1 MRRLVFSIL
10 VAGGLVM
17 VGAGSAH
24 AVPAPVAADVKAVP
38 AKKLCKIED
47 TRLTELSGLI
57 ATTNGFITVNDS
69 SERES
74 EKKVFYLDQACKVTN
89 AVPYSG
95 KGPLD
100 TEDMA
105 LSRDRKT
112 LWIGDIGDND
122 KKRATIALWKMP
134 ATGAKSPTLYRLRYP
149 DGAHDAEG
157 LFVDGDGIPVVVTKD
172 AGKSGLYKPAAALKA
187 DSTDGVALRRVGE
200 VTLPSSTTAN
210 PLGPIGRVVA
220 TGAAVSPDGTKVV
233 IRTYADAFEWDVKG
247 GDVVS
252 ALKGTPRQTPL
263 PNEPFGESI
272 TYTPDGKAYVTV
284 SDMGQVSGDTANYLL
299 RYTPATE
306 VATGEAKAKASQ
318 DNASP
323 AWYSDLSLKDLTYM
337 VGGVGVLGA
346 LLVGLGVTGIMR
358 SRKKSAL
365 EPVSP
370 ATVTAPKPI
379 DAETELLSVGG
390 PAAAPMGARP
400 PGVGPVYGA
409 NRSGPPAGGVYGA
422 KSHPSAP
429 PRGGVYSGGP
439 SGGATPGGHPGA
451 APGRPGQPGGAQPGG
466 PQPGG
471 QQPGARP
478 PAGRP
483 VPPGGRPMPPAGGR
497 PAPPPGRPGP
507 GAAQPARPGQGAGQ
521 PGRPGQGGGQPARP
535 GGGGVY
541 GAPPAAPPPGSRPG
555 DNPLPNG
562 WFGADGRPSDDDRP
576 PGTGRQYDPPGYG
589 R

>member
-1 MRRLVFSIL
+1 MRRLVFSIM

-38 AKKLCKIED
+38 GKKQCKIED
-47 TRLTELSGLI
+47 TRLTELSGLV

-69 SERES
+69 TDRDDQ
-74 EKKVFYLDQACKVTN
+74 KKVFYLDQTCKVTN

-105 LSRDRKT
+105 LSGDRKT
-112 LWIGDIGDND
+112 LWIGDIGDNGR
-122 KKRATIALWKMP
+122 KRPTIALWKMP
-134 ATGAKSPTLYRLRYP
+134 ATGAKSPTLYRLKYP

-172 AGKSGLYKPAAALKA
+172 PGKAGLYKPAAALKA
-187 DSTDGVALRRVGE
+187 DSADGVPLRRVGE

-210 PLGPIGRVVA
+210 PLGPVGRLVV

-252 ALKGTPRQTPL
+252 AMKGTPRQTPL

-272 TYTPDGKAYVTV
+272 TYAPDGKSYVTV
-284 SDMGQVSGDTANYLL
+284 SDMGQVTTADTANYLL

-306 VATGEAKAKASQ
+306 VATAAEKAKAAP
-318 DNASP
+318 DGASP
-323 AWYSDLSLKDLTYM
+323 AWYSDISLQDLTYL

-370 ATVTAPKPI
+370 ATATAAPKPT

-390 PAAAPMGARP
+390 PAATPMGARP
-400 PGVGPVYGA
+400 PGAGPVYGA
-409 NRSGPPAGGVYGA
+409 NRGGPPPGGVYGA
-422 KSHPSAP
+422 QSRPSAP
-429 PRGGVYSGGP
+429 PRGGVYTGGPTSGPPSNGP
-439 SGGATPGGHPGA
+439 SGGPRGGGAPGGHPPGGHPGPA
-451 APGRPGQPGGAQPGG
+451 QGRPGQPP
-466 PQPGG
+466 
-471 QQPGARP
+471 ARP
-478 PAGRP
+478 PAGGRP
-483 VPPGGRPMPPAGGR
+483 VPPGGRPMPPTGR
-497 PAPPPGRPGP
+497 PTSPPGRPGP
-507 GAAQPARPGQGAGQ
+507 GAGQ
-521 PGRPGQGGGQPARP
+521 PGRP
-535 GGGGVY
+535 GGGVY
-541 GAPPAAPPPGSRPG
+541 GAPPASPPPGGRPG

-562 WFGADGRPSDDDRP
+562 WFGGDGPDDDRRGGGP
-576 PGTGRQYDPPGYG
+576 QYDPPGYG